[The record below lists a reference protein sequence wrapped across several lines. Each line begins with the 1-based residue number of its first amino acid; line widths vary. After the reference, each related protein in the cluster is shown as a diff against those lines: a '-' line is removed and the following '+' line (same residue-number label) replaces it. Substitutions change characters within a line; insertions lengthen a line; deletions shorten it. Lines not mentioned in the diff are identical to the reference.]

1 MDAEDLDDNA
11 NGTMLPVTVTVRHAG
26 FDRASYALMVPVYV
40 DEEMSGAE
48 RFLDGQFGQLLS
60 GWRDLGRYPGAL
72 GTSVFVEPEKDVK
85 ECEPPG
91 AYLVGVGSSL
101 DLDRRRLRFA

>member
-1 MDAEDLDDNA
+1 MNDDQLEGDNGSAELV
-11 NGTMLPVTVTVRHAG
+11 GVSVLHGG
-26 FDRASYALMVPVYV
+26 FDRARFALMVPVYV
-40 DEEMSGAE
+40 DEEMAGAE

-60 GWRDLGRYPGAL
+60 AWRDLGRYPDRL

-101 DLDRRRLRFA
+101 DLDRR